1 MIYYIYTLYIDY
13 MYYIYI
19 CIYIDYMY
27 YIYNPTWLTRCSDL
41 RFLFSHAPVL
51 MCDPHISIVQR

>member
-1 MIYYIYTLYIDY
+1 
-13 MYYIYI
+13 MY
-19 CIYIDYMY
+19 IYIDYMY